1 MQLRVNKNFF
11 HQSIFYLSNIVQ
23 QCRGNI
29 GREIIG
35 LLPST
40 YRPTTG
46 SGHAEGRPTQC
57 GQSYFTA
64 PTVPRLSLLVGMSS
78 ADDRLKMECF
88 INKALYQQSLVYV
101 HANL

>member
-29 GREIIG
+29 GREVIG

-57 GQSYFTA
+57 GQSYYKGATMGVMVAF
-64 PTVPRLSLLVGMSS
+64 S
-78 ADDRLKMECF
+78 DRPIVFIYQEKRNCF
-88 INKALYQQSLVYV
+88 QLVYSTIS
-101 HANL
+101 HS